1 MKFSLAALDSWVE
14 EQDSIILVGG
24 AAGLIGKAVVAE
36 LVERGA
42 SVIGIDKQ
50 EIGPILSSE
59 KNYFHVIGDATSKQ
73 FLGPILELL
82 RPERENFVG
91 AFFAAYPRSDAW
103 FEHSI
108 DDSEIL
114 REDIVAQLGGAI
126 TFAKSCFQRLAEAKH
141 GTIVLLGSIYGSHAP
156 RFEDYPG
163 TLKPPPAE
171 YAAIKGGLRGF
182 IRWLAKKGI
191 SRQVRV
197 NLVSP
202 GGVEDDQD
210 PVFKQRYGS
219 HTLSSKMLNP
229 QSVAGVVVF
238 LLSRQAKDITGQD
251 LIVDSGWSL

>member
-1 MKFSLAALDSWVE
+1 MKFSLGALDSWVE
-14 EQDSIILVGG
+14 DQESIILVGG
-24 AAGLIGKAVVAE
+24 SAGLIGKAVVAE

-50 EIGPILSSE
+50 EIGPIFASE
-59 KNYFHVIGDATSKQ
+59 RRYFHVIGDATSNR
-73 FLGPILELL
+73 FLGLILERLP
-82 RPERENFVG
+82 PERKNFLG
-91 AFFAAYPRSDAW
+91 AFFAAYPRSDDW

-108 DDSEIL
+108 DDVEVL
-114 REDIVAQLGGAI
+114 GEDIVMQLGGAL
-126 TFAKSCFQRLAEAKH
+126 TFAKSSFQRLAENNQ
-141 GTIVLLGSIYGSHAP
+141 GSIVLLGSIYGGHAP
-156 RFEDYPG
+156 RFEDYSG

-182 IRWLAKKGI
+182 VKWLAKRGI
-191 SRQVRV
+191 SRQIRV

-210 PVFKQRYGS
+210 PVFKQRYES
-219 HTLSSKMLNP
+219 RTLSSRMLNP

-238 LLSRQAKDITGQD
+238 LLSGQAQDITGQD